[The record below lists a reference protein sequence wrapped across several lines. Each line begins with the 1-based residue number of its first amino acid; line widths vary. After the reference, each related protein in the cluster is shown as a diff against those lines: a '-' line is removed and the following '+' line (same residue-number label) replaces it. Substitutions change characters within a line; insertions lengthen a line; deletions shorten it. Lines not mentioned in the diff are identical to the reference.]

1 MLLTV
6 LAPKVREQQQIG
18 HPNPVLE
25 RLIKL
30 GLKIQFDL
38 IDIMPDP
45 VKPMLFE
52 EYQAVKKWGWGQI
65 DADVTRQWERKGR
78 VTDFCLVVVVT
89 LWAVMFLWYK

>member
-6 LAPKVREQQQIG
+6 LAPKVREQQNIG

-65 DADVTRQWERKGR
+65 DADVTRKWERKGQ
-78 VTDFCLVVVVT
+78 VTDFCLVAIV
-89 LWAVMFLWYK
+89 LFCALGIFWSR